1 MMDHRW
7 RYQIKMSIKHFES
20 LLILLSWFFLCTLV
34 RLSRIIQVYFLLL
47 WPKLHIWVNFVGI
60 EETQSQM
67 LYWQIEL
74 VVPSKT
80 IVALI
85 GIQQINLVVVS
96 ILPSKIIVAFIG
108 SRTSNSFIYDVFK
121 IEWKLTFGYRMSQ
134 LYIWAAVHCAHLSLT
149 MKSNALSLLLSTTS
163 MQ

>member
-1 MMDHRW
+1 
-7 RYQIKMSIKHFES
+7 
-20 LLILLSWFFLCTLV
+20 
-34 RLSRIIQVYFLLL
+34 
-47 WPKLHIWVNFVGI
+47 
-60 EETQSQM
+60 M

-108 SRTSNSFIYDVFK
+108 VTSNSFIYDVFK
-121 IEWKLTFGYRMSQ
+121 IE
-134 LYIWAAVHCAHLSLT
+134 
-149 MKSNALSLLLSTTS
+149 
-163 MQ
+163 